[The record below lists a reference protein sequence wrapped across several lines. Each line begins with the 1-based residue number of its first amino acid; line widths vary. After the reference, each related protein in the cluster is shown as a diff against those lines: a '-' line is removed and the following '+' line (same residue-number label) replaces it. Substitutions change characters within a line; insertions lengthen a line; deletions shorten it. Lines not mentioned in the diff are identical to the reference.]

1 MNDKM
6 LFIMTKKGLLDVLN
20 YLCNIY
26 IKSLTCI
33 YIRMEREIQLTT
45 LIDRSWLTGIEKEI
59 LYK

>member
-33 YIRMEREIQLTT
+33 YIYTNRERNTT
-45 LIDRSWLTGIEKEI
+45 DDIN
-59 LYK
+59 